1 MCIPQCGDGKRAGS
15 ETWDDG
21 GVTNGDE
28 CSSTWTIESGYIW
41 VGGTT
46 STRDTCSACTS
57 GLYPDAA
64 KSSCV
69 PTCGDGKRAG
79 SEACDDGG
87 VTNDDGCSS
96 NMNNWRWICLKRRFY
111 NYKDGTKYKGYWDW
125 KMVVLR
131 DMDKE
136 LYTLQTDKYSTKASG
151 TKTSIKA
158 RSNSKFYCIILKLK
172 V

>member
-21 GVTNGDE
+21 GVTNGDG

-46 STRDTCSACTS
+46 STRDTCSACTA
-57 GLYPDAA
+57 GLYPDAV

-96 NMNNWRWICLKRRFY
+96 TWIIEDGYVWSGGSITTRTEINIRDTGIERWWF
-111 NYKDGTKYKGYWDW
+111 
-125 KMVVLR
+125 
-131 DMDKE
+131 
-136 LYTLQTDKYSTKASG
+136 
-151 TKTSIKA
+151 
-158 RSNSKFYCIILKLK
+158 
-172 V
+172 